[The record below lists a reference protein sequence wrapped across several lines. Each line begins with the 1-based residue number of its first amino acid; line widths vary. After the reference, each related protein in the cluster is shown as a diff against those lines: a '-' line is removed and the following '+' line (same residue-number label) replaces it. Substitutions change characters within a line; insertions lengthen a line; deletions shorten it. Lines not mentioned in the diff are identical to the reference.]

1 MAKLL
6 KLRGGTTSQH
16 SSFTGA
22 SREVTVDTDKDTL
35 VVHDGSQA
43 GGFPLARA
51 DGTGT
56 SNFTITGEL
65 DAGSLDISGNA
76 DIDGTLEAD
85 AITLNGT
92 ALGSLFSPIAGGS
105 GIVTTGAIDSGSITS
120 NFGNIDNGTST
131 LTTGNSDI
139 NGTLNVQGETTLQT
153 HLNMG
158 DDDKIK
164 LGDAG
169 DLEIYHNGTH
179 SIISDEGTG
188 NLILRGSNE
197 LLLGTTAGQDIL
209 KGTTG
214 GDVKLYHNNS
224 EKFATTSDGVSV
236 TGNMLASGV
245 IGLDTTDY
253 LQFTNSTR
261 MDIVVNNSNEFR
273 FESDGDFHADG
284 DVIAF
289 STTVSDERLKTDIQK
304 IENATDKIS
313 QINGYTFTYKEDG
326 KKSAGVI
333 AQELEKVLPSA
344 VSEKELLKKDDGVT
358 YKTVHYDQII
368 GLLVESIKELK
379 QEINELKGA

>member
-236 TGNMLASGV
+236 TGNLLATGV

-344 VSEKELLKKDDGVT
+344 VSEKELLKKDDGVA

>member
-22 SREVTVDTDKDTL
+22 SREVTVDTDKETL

-43 GGFPLARA
+43 GGYPLARA

-56 SNFTITGEL
+56 ANFSITGNFSVGGTVDGRDIATDGSKLDGIETNATADQTASEILTAIKTVDGTGTGL
-65 DAGSLDISGNA
+65 DADLLDGVEATSFLRSDSA
-76 DIDGTLEAD
+76 DIKTSGALTFNDSIQAQFGTGGDLIIQHTGSQANLDNNTGHFFIRNNVDDDDGGNIYIQAKGGENGIIVEDDSSVKLAFNNSIKLTTVTGGVD
-85 AITLNGT
+85 ITGN
-92 ALGSLFSPIAGGS
+92 LFA
-105 GIVTTGAIDSGSITS
+105 TGAI
-120 NFGNIDNGTST
+120 
-131 LTTGNSDI
+131 
-139 NGTLNVQGETTLQT
+139 
-153 HLNMG
+153 
-158 DDDKIK
+158 
-164 LGDAG
+164 
-169 DLEIYHNGTH
+169 
-179 SIISDEGTG
+179 
-188 NLILRGSNE
+188 
-197 LLLGTTAGQDIL
+197 
-209 KGTTG
+209 
-214 GDVKLYHNNS
+214 
-224 EKFATTSDGVSV
+224 
-236 TGNMLASGV
+236 
-245 IGLDTTDY
+245 GLDSTDY
-253 LQFTNSTR
+253 LQFTNGTR

-289 STTVSDERLKTDIQK
+289 STTVSDERLKTDIEK

-333 AQELEKVLPSA
+333 AQELEKILPSA
-344 VSEKELLKKDDGVT
+344 VSEKELLKKDDGVA

>member
-56 SNFTITGEL
+56 TNFTITGEL

-164 LGDAG
+164 LGASG
-169 DLEIYHNGTH
+169 DLEIY
-179 SIISDEGTG
+179 STG
-188 NLILRGSNE
+188 SQGNIDNN
-197 LLLGTTAGQDIL
+197 
-209 KGTTG
+209 TG
-214 GDVKLYHNNS
+214 HLFIRNNV
-224 EKFATTSDGVSV
+224 D
-236 TGNMLASGV
+236 
-245 IGLDTTDY
+245 D
-253 LQFTNSTR
+253 
-261 MDIVVNNSNEFR
+261 
-273 FESDGDFHADG
+273 
-284 DVIAF
+284 
-289 STTVSDERLKTDIQK
+289 
-304 IENATDKIS
+304 
-313 QINGYTFTYKEDG
+313 
-326 KKSAGVI
+326 
-333 AQELEKVLPSA
+333 
-344 VSEKELLKKDDGVT
+344 DDGGNI
-358 YKTVHYDQII
+358 YIQ
-368 GLLVESIKELK
+368 
-379 QEINELKGA
+379 